1 MLRHVASI
9 FAGYFLI
16 LLWVMTSHSIVW
28 WIGGPGFAFR
38 EGTRIETLPWMVLS
52 LAFWLIGGAI
62 GGFVSALIARHPSN
76 LPSWVLAVLV
86 FGMSIYSAFAYLR
99 TGPQELPPGI
109 DPASID
115 AAQFGIK
122 PTWYPFTMAVLVA
135 AGVLAGSWLVG
146 DQSEEDAA
154 DEPTAG

>member
-1 MLRHVASI
+1 MLRYVASI

-38 EGTRIETLPWMVLS
+38 EGTMIETLPWIVLS
-52 LAFWLIGGAI
+52 LAFWLIGGVI
-62 GGFVSALIARHPSN
+62 GGFVSALVARHPAN

-86 FGMSIYSAFAYLR
+86 LGMSLYSAFAYMQ
-99 TGPQELPPGI
+99 TGPQDLPAGV

-115 AAQFGIK
+115 AAQFGVK

-135 AGVLAGSWLVG
+135 AGVLAGSWLHG
-146 DQSEEDAA
+146 DQSEELVA
-154 DEPTAG
+154 DEQAE